1 MKLNF
6 NLPEN
11 TEFIIN
17 TLAENGYE
25 AYIVGGCVRDLIM
38 NIPPHDWDICTNAL
52 PDEVITV
59 FKDFRTVQSGIKHG
73 TVGII
78 IENALYEVTTFR
90 SETGYSDNR
99 HPDCVRFEKDIQSD
113 LSRRD
118 FTINSIAYN
127 HKDGLI
133 DLYNGY
139 DDIQHKII
147 KAVGNPDTRF
157 SEDALRILRALRFS
171 SVLCFEIES
180 STAESIHRNKDL
192 LKNIACERIWSEFTK
207 LLSGKN
213 AHTVIEK
220 YCDVIGVFIPEL
232 YAEKNFQ
239 QHNPHHCYDVLHH
252 TLSALSFAEN
262 NIYLRLAV
270 LFHDIA
276 KPCTFT
282 IDENNIGHFYGH
294 AAKGSHMT
302 LDILK
307 RLKADSKTQNIVS
320 ELVRHHDRIIE
331 PTEKAV
337 KRAVY
342 RTGSHQMFELL
353 LKLKEYD
360 IKAQSPEYISERL
373 SEIEKIR
380 KIYKSIKNKS
390 TLVTSV
396 KDLRINGNDI
406 ISMGVPQGREV
417 GIILKKLLYMV
428 LDNSIENNRHT
439 LTEAAYD
446 IINTEDNFKNEK

>member
-1 MKLNF
+1 MSLNF

-38 NIPPHDWDICTNAL
+38 NITPHDWDICTNAL

-73 TVGII
+73 TIGIV
-78 IENALYEVTTFR
+78 IEHLVYEVTTFR

-99 HPDCVRFEKDIQSD
+99 HPDCVHFEKNIGSD

-118 FTINSIAYN
+118 FTVNSIAYN
-127 HKDGLI
+127 RKYGLI

-139 DDIQHKII
+139 DDIQRKII
-147 KAVGNPDTRF
+147 KAVGSPDTRF
-157 SEDALRILRALRFS
+157 SEDALRMLRALRFA
-171 SVLCFEIES
+171 SVLGFEIES
-180 STAESIHRNKDL
+180 STSKSIHRNKIL
-192 LKNIACERIWSEFTK
+192 LKNIARERIWSEFTK
-207 LLSGKN
+207 LISGKN
-213 AHTVIEK
+213 AHIVTAE

-232 YAEKNFQ
+232 YAEKDFG
-239 QHNPHHCYDVLHH
+239 QHNPHHCYDVLQH

-276 KPCTFT
+276 KPFTFT

-294 AAKGSHMT
+294 AEKGSHMT

-307 RLKADSKTQNIVS
+307 RLKADSQTQTIVS

-342 RTGSHQMFELL
+342 RTGSHQMLELL
-353 LKLKEYD
+353 LKLKECD

-380 KIYKSIKNKS
+380 KIYNSIKNKS

-396 KDLRINGNDI
+396 KDLQINGNDI

-428 LDNSIENNRHT
+428 LDNSLENNRHT

-446 IINTEDNFKNEK
+446 IINTEDN